1 MIVILV
7 FILIVSILFGQAS
20 VANDLHLQLSLVFIV
35 WIFNVLFACFK
46 IKKRFIFFS
55 FHMTFFLFLLGE
67 IFAAN
72 LEGYKQDFSS
82 VINNFSIP
90 IKSHIYFSL
99 FLSLVGLLLGG
110 KIFDSSKKTKLSFDW
125 SSNGI
130 VELRQLSRKM
140 LLFLYVFKF
149 ILEIEKVFYVA
160 ATSYVDLYLSFNSNF
175 PIIFVRL
182 ADIYSISF
190 LLFLATMP
198 SYKEAKLPILLYFI
212 LGLFPLIYGQ
222 RTNFGLIVLFVLIYL
237 ILRKSLSLNGDGN
250 LWFNKR
256 RLLVV
261 VISIP
266 FVLIGFLAISYI
278 RQGESFHNTG
288 ILHSLVSILGQQ
300 GGSVGIIG
308 YEKVYG
314 SQMPQTFPFS
324 LGFIVDFFKNSFLIR
339 PLGLF
344 DYYAP
349 QTEGLAMHG
358 LSFGSTLSYL
368 VMPQYYL
375 SGGGLGSCYIAEA
388 YHDYGYIG
396 LFLVNLFYGFIFNV
410 FNRNLSS
417 VWIVFSSLL
426 IVENI
431 LIIPRG
437 NSLDFLR
444 CFFSYTLLFYIYF
457 MYKYKQRKEN
467 NSKLRCNKNNT
478 IYGN

>member
-1 MIVILV
+1 MIIILV
-7 FILIVSILFGQAS
+7 FILIVSILFSQAS
-20 VANDLHLQLSLVFIV
+20 VINDLQLQVSLVFIV
-35 WIFNVLFACFK
+35 WIFNVLFACRK
-46 IKKRFIFFS
+46 IKKRFIFFA

-72 LEGYKQDFSS
+72 LEDYKQDFSS

-99 FLSLVGLLLGG
+99 FLSLIGLLLGG
-110 KIFDSSKKTKLSFDW
+110 KIFDSSKRTNISFNW
-125 SSNGI
+125 NSNGI
-130 VELRQLSRKM
+130 IELRKLSRKI
-140 LLFLYVFKF
+140 LLYLYVFKF
-149 ILEIEKVFYVA
+149 ILEVEKIFYVA
-160 ATSYVDLYLSFNSNF
+160 STSYVDLYLTFNSNF
-175 PIIFVRL
+175 PIVFVRL
-182 ADIYSISF
+182 ADLYSISF

-198 SYKEAKLPILLYFI
+198 SYKEAKLPIILYLI

-222 RTNFGLIVLFVLIYL
+222 RTIFGLIVLFILIYL
-237 ILRKSLSLNGDGN
+237 TLRKSLSLNGDGI
-250 LWFNKR
+250 LWFNKK

-261 VISIP
+261 LISIP

-278 RQGESFHNTG
+278 RQGDSFHSAG
-288 ILHSLVSILGQQ
+288 FLHSLVTILGQQ

-324 LGFIVDFFKNSFLIR
+324 LGFIVDFFKNSFLVR

-358 LSFGSTLSYL
+358 LSFGSTLTYL
-368 VMPQYYL
+368 VMPQYYF

-388 YHDYGYIG
+388 YHDFGYIG
-396 LFLVNLFYGFIFNV
+396 LFIVNVFYGFIFNV

-417 VWIVFSSLL
+417 VWLVFAGLMV
-426 IVENI
+426 VENI
-431 LIIPRG
+431 LIVPRG

-444 CFFSYTLLFYIYF
+444 CFFSYTLLIYLYF
-457 MYKYKQRKEN
+457 MYRYKQRRETN
-467 NSKLRCNKNNT
+467 CNL
-478 IYGN
+478 